1 MYDKLESFM
10 EGQDLLLIQQV
21 KELVEI
27 FTNIETRNQYQMLD
41 KSGQEVGFIAEES
54 GGIGGTFLRLLL
66 RIRRPMKIT
75 VLNGEKREILRIQRP
90 FYLLWSTMT
99 VTCGQQK
106 VGSIQRRFSL
116 LYKLYDLCDRRGKVI
131 ARIRAPIW
139 KLWVFPV
146 LNSNDAEIGKVSK
159 NWSGFL
165 KEYFTDADRFS
176 VEFPSSWKSDEKA
189 ILLAAAISIDLDYF
203 EENEGSR

>member
-1 MYDKLESFM
+1 
-10 EGQDLLLIQQV
+10 
-21 KELVEI
+21 
-27 FTNIETRNQYQMLD
+27 
-41 KSGQEVGFIAEES
+41 
-54 GGIGGTFLRLLL
+54 
-66 RIRRPMKIT
+66 
-75 VLNGEKREILRIQRP
+75 
-90 FYLLWSTMT
+90 MT

-116 LYKLYDLCDRRGKVI
+116 LYKLYVLCDRRVKVI
-131 ARIRAPIW
+131 ARIRTPIW
-139 KLWVFPV
+139 KFWVFPV